1 VHRLGL
7 LLALALPQVAGAVTA
22 VFDPAGPSFY
32 DLPFPHELRRDA
44 DGTVSLAGFP
54 NPSGSALV
62 ASYLASMDE
71 TEGFGR
77 SSGVFFKLDGA
88 IDPASLPADAEASRA
103 ADASVFLVDVDP
115 GSPARGQRVPLWM
128 QFRAVG
134 DAYRDHNLLG
144 LMPVPGHQLAADT
157 LYAAVV
163 TDAVEDPGGMPLSRP
178 PAMARL
184 VAGTPSGDF
193 ETEALPLYDTLFDV
207 VPREHVVVATVFRTG
222 DPARTME
229 AVARYVRRI
238 GKPEITQLRLDA
250 TRSTGTFWTFLGR
263 MRAPQFQA
271 GPPPFSAPGSGAFVF
286 DDQGRP
292 VPQRHEN
299 LEFVLCI
306 PKERDDGS
314 LVMPPRG
321 WPIVASM
328 HGTGGSRFSLLSG
341 QIAARLAAQGI
352 ASFSIDQPLHGS
364 RAGGTADGNGFYN
377 PLNPA
382 ALRDNPLQAAGDS
395 LVIHELFER
404 FSVPAAL
411 VTAPPGTGFTTPS
424 RTIRFD
430 RRHRLVMGHSQG
442 ATTLPLFLG
451 VARGAPGGVLSAG
464 GGHLLVNILTREAVF
479 FAGQKLRDLVQLLLG
494 GPIDL
499 FHPALHLLQM
509 SSEVS
514 DPITFAPLWT
524 TRRGGPASV
533 LCTHGTADGFVTTP
547 MTASMAIAAR
557 IPLIAPT
564 VPNVA
569 FPLLPGYSYQEG
581 FDLAGLPTLPT
592 PASATVGR
600 GRRAATSGM
609 TLYEGEG
616 HFPVFDDP
624 DAIAQWTGFM
634 RTLAYDPVATI
645 PPRP

>member
-1 VHRLGL
+1 MLVSFV
-7 LLALALPQVAGAVTA
+7 LALPCVAGAVSA
-22 VFDPAGPSFY
+22 VFDPAGSSFY

-44 DGTVSLAGFP
+44 DGTVALAGFP

-62 ASYLASMDE
+62 AQYIASMEE
-71 TEGFGR
+71 TEGFGLN
-77 SSGVFFKLDGA
+77 SGVFFKLDGQL
-88 IDPASLPADAEASRA
+88 DVASLPANPEASRA

-115 GSPARGQRVPLWM
+115 GSPARGQRVPLWT

-134 DAYRDHNLLG
+134 DGYRDGNLLG
-144 LMPVPGHQLAADT
+144 MMPVPGHSLRPDT

-163 TDAVEDPGGMPLSRP
+163 TDAVRGIDAAPLTRS

-184 VAGTPSGDF
+184 VAGTPSGAF
-193 ETEALPLYDTLFDV
+193 ETKALPLYQTLFAV
-207 VPREHVVVATVFRTG
+207 VPRAHVVVATVFRTG
-222 DPARTME
+222 EPARKME
-229 AVARYVRRI
+229 AVARYVRRL
-238 GKPEITQLRLDA
+238 GAPAVSELRLDP

-271 GPPPFSAPGSGAFVF
+271 GVPPFNAAGSGGFVF
-286 DDQGRP
+286 DAHGRP
-292 VPQRHEN
+292 VPQRLEE
-299 LEFVLCI
+299 LEFVLCV

-314 LVMPPRG
+314 LTMPPRG

-328 HGTGGSRFSLLSG
+328 HGTGGNRFSLISG

-352 ASFSIDQPLHGS
+352 ASFSIDQPLHGT

-382 ALRDNPLQAAGDS
+382 ALRDNPLQAATDS

-404 FSVPAAL
+404 FSVSAAL
-411 VTAPPGTGFTTPS
+411 VTAAPGAGFTLPA

-430 RRHRLVMGHSQG
+430 KRHRLVMGHSQG

-451 VARGAPGGVLSAG
+451 VARNAPGGVLSAG

-479 FAGQKLRDLVQLLLG
+479 FAGQKLRDLVQILLA
-494 GPIDL
+494 GPVDL

-524 TRRGGPASV
+524 SRRGGPASV

-547 MTASMAIAAR
+547 MTASMAVAAG

-564 VPNVA
+564 FPPVS
-569 FPLLPGYSYQEG
+569 FPLLPGYSYQEA
-581 FDLAGLPTLPT
+581 FDLAGLPTLPA

-609 TLYEGEG
+609 TLYEGQG

-624 DAIAQWTGFM
+624 NAITQWTGFM
-634 RTLAYDPVATI
+634 RSLAYERVPVI
-645 PPRP
+645 PARP